1 MLRLEFTMQE
11 SNDVAGS
18 EGRGGALAAF
28 RRALGR
34 EAHNLMRR
42 PDLLWQQ
49 LYNRL
54 QWEEDAVGKIL
65 AREHSSRT
73 ASASKPWMSIRTPFR
88 ESEALVRTLLHPD
101 CVADC
106 TVSPDGS
113 FIVSASWDET
123 IRIWDAHG
131 GEPRAS
137 IPIGEKPES
146 CALSPDGSRVICGWV
161 EAGTPLTGAL
171 GLWNL
176 GTGSLHQEFRADEDR
191 QSRGS
196 RELGSCAFSMD
207 GSFVISVDAGMVRA
221 WEPETGRRR
230 WEFADVISLS
240 PRACAMS
247 PDGSYLVVAEKHELF
262 WVLDAETARARK
274 RFCDGALFPK
284 QSSWKGIKEVV
295 VAGLADLFPGLR
307 TPGPSAEEPF
317 YPEGRV
323 MACAIAPDGR
333 LIVSG
338 HADGALKLWD
348 VETGQKLAAVEAH
361 AEAVRGCSVS
371 PDRSLIASCSWDSTV
386 KLWDAS
392 TGKHRATLLGHS
404 DAVECCDFG
413 PDGRTLISGGRDG
426 KLIVWNV
433 QRIEPATVP
442 DAHEEKI
449 WEEEEKD
456 ASQLRDPPRT

>member
-1 MLRLEFTMQE
+1 
-11 SNDVAGS
+11 
-18 EGRGGALAAF
+18 
-28 RRALGR
+28 
-34 EAHNLMRR
+34 
-42 PDLLWQQ
+42 
-49 LYNRL
+49 
-54 QWEEDAVGKIL
+54 
-65 AREHSSRT
+65 
-73 ASASKPWMSIRTPFR
+73 
-88 ESEALVRTLLHPD
+88 
-101 CVADC
+101 
-106 TVSPDGS
+106 
-113 FIVSASWDET
+113 
-123 IRIWDAHG
+123 
-131 GEPRAS
+131 
-137 IPIGEKPES
+137 
-146 CALSPDGSRVICGWV
+146 
-161 EAGTPLTGAL
+161 
-171 GLWNL
+171 
-176 GTGSLHQEFRADEDR
+176 
-191 QSRGS
+191 
-196 RELGSCAFSMD
+196 
-207 GSFVISVDAGMVRA
+207 
-221 WEPETGRRR
+221 
-230 WEFADVISLS
+230 
-240 PRACAMS
+240 
-247 PDGSYLVVAEKHELF
+247 
-262 WVLDAETARARK
+262 
-274 RFCDGALFPK
+274 
-284 QSSWKGIKEVV
+284 
-295 VAGLADLFPGLR
+295 
-307 TPGPSAEEPF
+307 
-317 YPEGRV
+317 